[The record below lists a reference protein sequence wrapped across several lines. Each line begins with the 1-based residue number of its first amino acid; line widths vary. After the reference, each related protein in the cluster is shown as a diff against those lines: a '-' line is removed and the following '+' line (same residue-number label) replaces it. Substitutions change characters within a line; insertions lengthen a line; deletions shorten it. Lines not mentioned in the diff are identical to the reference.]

1 MKEERA
7 ALPTLQKHHTA
18 GWPACYGRH
27 GPKLHHTLSA
37 PPGRR
42 QCRPAARVGS
52 AGLRGCGQQHHQ
64 LSQRADLRRDVALP
78 AWRRYRWPTNSTL
91 PKPSPEM
98 TILLSSPVTGPTPY
112 LLCLFLLF
120 TSGKYRLTPV
130 RKRTLPFL
138 NVLSMTYVFSSRYWP
153 KYSYGA

>member
-64 LSQRADLRRDVALP
+64 LSQRADLHRDVALP

-120 TSGKYRLTPV
+120 TSGKYRHKISEGADGAV
-130 RKRTLPFL
+130 QWHAVVVFRTLSYTT
-138 NVLSMTYVFSSRYWP
+138 NFS
-153 KYSYGA
+153 